1 MNTNRYK
8 YTKYKNK
15 YLNLKNEKINQHGA
29 GFVDDVSSFES
40 YILYGHGGVP
50 NDIEKSTFILPQ
62 GKNVIYFDE
71 FNYPMASRKASAIWE
86 MANSLDD
93 VNNVKIFLK
102 LISGCIDNDVRNYK
116 YNNIYPFEITKFKKT
131 GDMINDVELFFTP
144 LSNTTHNTKIEK
156 DAEISKSGIYSV
168 PIGLNY
174 PFKNYCNNLD
184 VGGVMNF
191 ESYINRFKNEN
202 NIYLNRIPD
211 INITNTFIDNAG
223 ETYKCGLIGKYPPME
238 LNINNDCNNSIKKC
252 DNAHNKL
259 YDQSIKKDKTI
270 LYTSPYLLDNPLDS
284 IAIELQKCIAQK
296 MPYNPKP
303 FLLSTI
309 LSTLGN
315 FNGTYFVLICR
326 GSLIDIDN
334 KYKIIIK
341 KLEEIATQN
350 ESIKNNLIT
359 TIIEK
364 LIALINNVQSQ
375 LKKMYHENDSK
386 YIIKLDSNDITQKIN
401 VLNRENHNIF
411 TTLLHSIQRITND
424 TEDEIRKDML
434 NKRNL
439 DEKYKKNL
447 KLSNES
453 ITSDCTDLTK
463 TIKIGCDIIEKLIA
477 SIYILYKMINI
488 NNQKKLLENFII
500 LVNKKYVDIGE
511 KYTYDDFDKIDD
523 NPDISKN
530 TRKKRLI
537 NAIKNN
543 INTRKTTPEN
553 KFTVVATLIAN
564 FVNLIKQYQI
574 V

>member
-1 MNTNRYK
+1 MNTNKYK
-8 YTKYKNK
+8 YIKYKNK
-15 YLNLKNEKINQHGA
+15 YLNLKNEKINQYGA
-29 GFVDDVSSFES
+29 GFVDDISSFES

-50 NDIEKSTFILPQ
+50 ENKEKSIFTLPQ

-86 MANSLDD
+86 IANALDD
-93 VNNVKIFLK
+93 TNNVKIFLK

-116 YNNIYPFEITKFKKT
+116 YNNIYPFEITKFKKA
-131 GDMINDVELFFTP
+131 GEIINDVTLFFTP
-144 LSNTTHNTKIEK
+144 LSNTTYNTKIEN
-156 DAEISKSGIYSV
+156 DVEISKSGIYSV

-184 VGGVMNF
+184 AGGVMNF
-191 ESYINRFKNEN
+191 GSYINRFKNEN
-202 NIYLNRIPD
+202 NIYLNKISD
-211 INITNTFIDNAG
+211 IDVTNTFIDNAG

-238 LNINNDCNNSIKKC
+238 LNINNDCSNSVKKC

-270 LYTSPYLLDNPLDS
+270 LYTPPYLLDNPLNT
-284 IAIELQKCIAQK
+284 IATELQKCIAQK

-309 LSTLGN
+309 LSTLDN

-326 GSLIDIDN
+326 GSLINIDN
-334 KYKIIIK
+334 KYKTITK
-341 KLEEIATQN
+341 KLDEIAKQN

-359 TIIEK
+359 IIIEK
-364 LIALINNVQSQ
+364 LMTLINNVQSQ

-386 YIIKLDSNDITQKIN
+386 YIIKFDSNDIIQNIN
-401 VLNRENHNIF
+401 NLNRETQNMF
-411 TTLLHSIQRITND
+411 TGLLHTIQQITND

-453 ITSDCTDLTK
+453 ITADCTDLTETIEIGSNIMAK
-463 TIKIGCDIIEKLIA
+463 LITVIHTLYETINIDNKQKLLKDFIIIINGKYIKIDET
-477 SIYILYKMINI
+477 YTFD
-488 NNQKKLLENFII
+488 NF
-500 LVNKKYVDIGE
+500 N
-511 KYTYDDFDKIDD
+511 KIDENLD
-523 NPDISKN
+523 NSKN
-530 TRKKRLI
+530 TRKKKLI

-543 INTRKTTPEN
+543 INTRNTLEN
-553 KFTVVATLIAN
+553 KFNAIAILISN
-564 FVNLIKQYQI
+564 FIKLIKQYHI
-574 V
+574 SS